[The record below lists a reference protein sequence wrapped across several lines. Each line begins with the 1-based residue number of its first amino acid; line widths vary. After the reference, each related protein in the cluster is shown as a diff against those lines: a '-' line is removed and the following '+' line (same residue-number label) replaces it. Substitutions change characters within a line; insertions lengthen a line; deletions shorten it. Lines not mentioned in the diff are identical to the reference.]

1 MAPQTS
7 SITVA
12 AVVPL
17 AERRHTARRES
28 LRDFVG
34 VALGVVAGALVWLA
48 FLSLA
53 RLPA

>member
-17 AERRHTARRES
+17 TQRTQSARRES

-53 RLPA
+53 RLSA